1 MFLCL
6 TGMPWFGMDIGG
18 TLTKLVYFEPVTTD
32 EEAQLEIET
41 LTTIRKYLTKNVTYG
56 KTGIRD
62 VHLEMPNQCIGG
74 RTGSLH
80 FIRFPSSEMMS
91 FIELAKSK
99 NFSSLTNFICATGG
113 GAYKFEDD
121 FKQVYNKFYMSRV
134 MRKPG
139 FCICENKGADQL
151 SGNCAANQHLC
162 FRYIDSTIPL
172 LHKSEM
178 SNL

>member
-1 MFLCL
+1 
-6 TGMPWFGMDIGG
+6 MPWFGMDIGG
-18 TLTKLVYFEPVTTD
+18 TLTKLVYFEPVITD

-62 VHLEMPNQCIGG
+62 VHLEMPNQFIGG

-121 FKQVYNKFYMSRV
+121 FKQVCMNYECLTLTN
-134 MRKPG
+134 
-139 FCICENKGADQL
+139 L
-151 SGNCAANQHLC
+151 STRFQIR
-162 FRYIDSTIPL
+162 FD
-172 LHKSEM
+172 K
-178 SNL
+178 